1 MSKHHEA
8 GVYCYG
14 ICRSS
19 APESFGPIGIGARGD
34 EVRSLAHGEIA
45 AVVSS
50 SPVSRYR
57 VSRQNVLAHQQV
69 LEAVM
74 PHSPVLPIRFSTV
87 ADSAAQVGAILE
99 SRYEEFDDL
108 LDRMTGKHEL
118 GVKAIYRDA
127 VVYAEVV
134 EDEPR
139 IQRLKQR
146 LTGTPLEASYYPR
159 LELGRLVEAALA
171 AKRGREG
178 AALLAL
184 LAPHAVEHRQ
194 GRLLHERMLLNA
206 AFLVETAREGTF
218 DEIVE
223 ELSRR
228 HAARME
234 LRYVGPMPPY
244 NFVNL
249 TINLHAERL
258 PSPR

>member
-1 MSKHHEA
+1 MSKPPEA

-19 APESFGPIGIGARGD
+19 TPRSFGPLGIGAHGD
-34 EVRSLAHGEIA
+34 EVRTLAVGEIA
-45 AVVSS
+45 AVVSC
-50 SPVSRYR
+50 SPAGTYR

-87 ADSAAQVGAILE
+87 ADSAAQVIAVLE
-99 SRYEEFDDL
+99 SRYEEFDHL
-108 LDRMTGKHEL
+108 LERMTGKHEL
-118 GVKAIYRDA
+118 GVKAIYREA
-127 VVYAEVV
+127 VIYAELV
-134 EDEPR
+134 EAEPR

-146 LTGTPLEASYYPR
+146 LTGTRLEESYYPR

-171 AKRGREG
+171 AKREREG

-206 AFLVETAREGTF
+206 AFLVEKARERSF
-218 DEIVE
+218 DEVVE

-228 HAARME
+228 HDARIE

-249 TINLHAERL
+249 TINLRAERA